1 MISVPART
9 EKKGSVES
17 TELSITPNSA
27 SGLYLTSFFRPV
39 CATSAAQDGRK
50 SHNQGISHCKY
61 SQKGQQEIRAR
72 AATAS
77 SQIFLYLFPRLSSFC
92 ALKRWVDFQRMKPG
106 NHPWDTGRQNFL
118 ERREGRTSLVL
129 PHSVSAPSA
138 PPAAKLS
145 LNPIIS
151 GIKNSISAKV
161 VQRGSDSFTVPQHS
175 PFPV

>member
-1 MISVPART
+1 MPHQLPRT
-9 EKKGSVES
+9 GGNHTTRE
-17 TELSITPNSA
+17 
-27 SGLYLTSFFRPV
+27 YLTANTARRANRRSEP
-39 CATSAAQDGRK
+39 
-50 SHNQGISHCKY
+50 
-61 SQKGQQEIRAR
+61 GQQQPAHRFSCIYF
-72 AATAS
+72 
-77 SQIFLYLFPRLSSFC
+77 QGLSSFC

-161 VQRGSDSFTVPQHS
+161 VQRGSDSFIVPQHS

>member
-50 SHNQGISHCKY
+50 SHNQGMSHCKY

-77 SQIFLYLFPRLSSFC
+77 SQIFLYLFPRAQLLLC
-92 ALKRWVDFQRMKPG
+92 IEALGGFSENETWQPPLGHRKAKLLG
-106 NHPWDTGRQNFL
+106 K
-118 ERREGRTSLVL
+118 ERRKDIPGSASFSQCSLC
-129 PHSVSAPSA
+129 SPSC
-138 PPAAKLS
+138 K
-145 LNPIIS
+145 II
-151 GIKNSISAKV
+151 IKS
-161 VQRGSDSFTVPQHS
+161 HH
-175 PFPV
+175 